1 MNVYLDSCVYNR
13 PFDNH
18 QLQENIFIEAMA
30 FYVLLKWIEEGKIK
44 IISSDALIYENER
57 MYDPERKL
65 RIRTY
70 LSLAKCHIELSDRI
84 IERAKEIINVGFK
97 ALDALHIAM
106 AEAGNADYF
115 ITCDSN
121 IIKKGE
127 KFHDKLKIK
136 ITSILEFFAEV
147 LYVKNIEGN

>member
-1 MNVYLDSCVYNR
+1 
-13 PFDNH
+13 
-18 QLQENIFIEAMA
+18 MA

-57 MYDPERKL
+57 MSDPERKL

-84 IERAKEIINVGFK
+84 IERAKGIINVGFK
-97 ALDALHIAM
+97 ALDALHLAM

-115 ITCDSN
+115 ITYDSD
-121 IIKKGE
+121 IM
-127 KFHDKLKIK
+127 
-136 ITSILEFFAEV
+136 SILEFFTEV
-147 LYVKNIEGN
+147 LYVKNIKGN